1 MPRALPVVTP
11 LTSLRA
17 ALQRFLARSRFA
29 ARTRESYA
37 QDVAPLAAQHGD
49 QPVTGLTRQITTV
62 FLAAQAHLAAST
74 FNRRYA
80 ALRSFVRW
88 CQQQGWL
95 DDNPLDGLERR
106 PQQRSGPRALDPRA
120 GRGCAT

>member
-1 MPRALPVVTP
+1 MPRALHVVTP
-11 LTSLRA
+11 LPSLRT
-17 ALQRFLARSRFA
+17 ALERFLARSRFA

-37 QDVAPLAAQHGD
+37 QDLAPLLVPGGE
-49 QPVTGLTRQITTV
+49 QPIASLTHQTTAS
-62 FLAAQAHLAAST
+62 FLAAQEHLAAST

-95 DDNPLDGLERR
+95 KDEPLNGLERR
-106 PQQRSGPRALDPRA
+106 PQPRSGPRALDPS
-120 GRGCAT
+120 